1 MFLIHKKLSK
11 ANSVDFFFF
20 FSFLIETD
28 LMTSGYCHIN
38 PIA

>member
-20 FSFLIETD
+20 FFISNRDGFND
-28 LMTSGYCHIN
+28 
-38 PIA
+38 